1 MLEAIH
7 FLRRGII
14 SKLTDA
20 VRIGGNVVPVYN
32 RIPTDAQYPLI
43 RVYGVSTDE
52 TDNNQTSFIT
62 ETITRIECITRFYSD
77 DGGELDTNLMVSQC
91 LELIRTRSGSYVDL
105 NANGFNVFTSVNK
118 GVKYFENDL
127 SDYTYFRAIIEVSNK
142 IEQIAV
148 VPLPTETG
156 LQSEL
161 QLEFKNDYVNRVNAD
176 GGELEALGCI
186 DTDFLYNLNN

>member
-14 SKLTDA
+14 SKLTNA
-20 VRIGGNVVPVYN
+20 VTINGGFVPVFN

-77 DGGELDTNLMVSQC
+77 DGGELDVNLMVSQC
-91 LELIRTRSGSYVDL
+91 LELVIRTRSGSYVDL
-105 NANGFNVFTSVNK
+105 NANGFNVFTSVNQ

-142 IEQIAV
+142 IEQ
-148 VPLPTETG
+148 
-156 LQSEL
+156 
-161 QLEFKNDYVNRVNAD
+161 LEPVYIKRIQKARGV
-176 GGELEALGCI
+176 LESLDCI
-186 DTDFLYNLNN
+186 PKSFLLYS

>member
-14 SKLTDA
+14 SKLSNA
-20 VRIGGNVVPVYN
+20 VTINNAFVPVHN

-43 RVYGVSTDE
+43 RVYSVSTDE
-52 TDNNQTSFIT
+52 SDNNQSAFIT

-91 LELIRTRSGSYVDL
+91 LNLIRTRSENYVDL
-105 NANGFNVFTSVNK
+105 NTNGFKVFTSVNQ

-142 IEQIAV
+142 IEQLTSLYVKRIEKENAV
-148 VPLPTETG
+148 
-156 LQSEL
+156 
-161 QLEFKNDYVNRVNAD
+161 LES
-176 GGELEALGCI
+176 LECI
-186 DTDFLYNLNN
+186 PKSFFVYI

>member
-14 SKLTDA
+14 SKLTNA
-20 VRIGGNVVPVYN
+20 VSVAGSFVPVYN

-43 RVYGVSTDE
+43 RVYSVSTDE
-52 TDNNQTSFIT
+52 ADNNQSSFIT

-142 IEQIAV
+142 IEQINSIG
-148 VPLPTETG
+148 G

-161 QLEFKNDYVNRVNAD
+161 QND
-176 GGELEALGCI
+176 LQS
-186 DTDFLYNLNN
+186 

>member
-1 MLEAIH
+1 
-7 FLRRGII
+7 
-14 SKLTDA
+14 
-20 VRIGGNVVPVYN
+20 
-32 RIPTDAQYPLI
+32 
-43 RVYGVSTDE
+43 
-52 TDNNQTSFIT
+52 
-62 ETITRIECITRFYSD
+62 
-77 DGGELDTNLMVSQC
+77 MVSQC
-91 LELIRTRSGSYVDL
+91 LELVRTRSGSYVDL

>member
-14 SKLTDA
+14 SKLTNA
-20 VRIGGNVVPVYN
+20 VSVAGSFVPVYN

-43 RVYGVSTDE
+43 RVYSVSTDE
-52 TDNNQTSFIT
+52 ADNNQSSFIT